1 MIGTLIS
8 ILIIFVYDLFVAST
22 IYCTNH
28 ALESS
33 YIFHLVDK
41 TIFHTVREY
50 EVEATIVS
58 HRLSE

>member
-8 ILIIFVYDLFVAST
+8 IFIIFVYDLFVALT
-22 IYCTNH
+22 NYCTNR
-28 ALESS
+28 ALESN
-33 YIFHLVDK
+33 YIFHLIEI